1 MSNKLAKVLVICAL
15 VVVLP
20 LFVAG
25 TVIAVYNSLNSTIN
39 VEVYTGEKEEGRV
52 YPQEPTITSDAG
64 VEQVDNE
71 GVLSYKVTNGLN
83 KQTKLEF
90 TAVGY
95 NFVGWFNGTRT
106 EYVQAIGDL
115 QDGEQIEF
123 IQEVPNQVLSIN
135 QKDYSNITAVFEVI
149 SYNFEFYYQQTP
161 NGEYVTTAPNGKTE
175 YIYGEQLPTFADT
188 DTHDFMGWAI
198 YDENAQTIVGEPSKV
213 ANFATTDGLT
223 LTTVWEEVK
232 TYRVEYYGDDGM
244 LDNDNDTFT
253 TRNYQSYQLQTPT
266 AKTGYTATWKD
277 ASGKVITSITQ
288 EMLEENEQSLT
299 IKLYL
304 SYSANTYSAS
314 FTGANGAT
322 FTGGSRTA
330 TFTIENTAELSKFD
344 VDSNWSHS
352 DGYSYTVGSY
362 SYNGN
367 TYTTIDAL
375 VQAIATRNPQSQVSV
390 QVNFNRIT
398 ETFTVNYYDGTEL
411 AGTKNFNETSIPAI
425 ELTDY
430 ENKSENI
437 GYDFEYI
444 YNGRVINTI
453 TSQMLNENRGS
464 HTLRIEIRKTAH
476 EYTANFTATD
486 ATFEGGSNNVTF
498 TVNSIDQLN
507 RYAEADNWSHT
518 DYIWQISNFTYNKN
532 NYDNLTDLANA
543 IMQDKPTTIAN
554 VQVNFERVV
563 TEYTIS
569 YRENGLEIESIKFK
583 DNTTPNI
590 AQSTLNR
597 DGYNISYSY
606 NGNNATVVTG
616 EMLRENRT
624 TKTIIIDVNYTIIN
638 TTVSVLNS
646 NLYGYQGNTT
656 ITVNANN
663 YNSALGS
670 LLSSSNWERYSKV
683 YDFQGISYAG
693 QTYTSANVNS
703 LWSAI
708 CGVNQ
713 VNVTPIVDKLVDT
726 LVLTNGIKYED
737 GVEKDGGDLQ
747 DDATRKQFSMSDTI
761 IGDIIPNGAYQQ
773 DGHAVSPSQIGW
785 NNGVSSESVELAT
798 LNGKNTTIAALVDH
812 ILSTDK
818 DVVNNSGTVEIV
830 SITIFFA

>member
-95 NFVGWFNGTRT
+95 NFVGWFNGTRA

-149 SYNFEFYYQQTP
+149 SYNFEFYYQETP
-161 NGEYVTTAPNGKTE
+161 NGGFMTAPPNGKTE

-198 YDENAQTIVGEPSKV
+198 YDKNAQTIVGEPSKV

-253 TRNYQSYQLQTPT
+253 TRNYQDYQLQTPT

-277 ASGKVITSITQ
+277 ASGKVITSITK

-304 SYSANTYSAS
+304 SYSANTYSAY

-330 TFTIENTAELSKFD
+330 TFKVDNTAELSKFD
-344 VDSNWSHS
+344 VDANWSHS
-352 DGYSYTVGSY
+352 DGYSYTVASY

-398 ETFTVNYYDGTEL
+398 EIFTVNYYDGTKL

-430 ENKSENI
+430 ENKSENT
-437 GYDFEYI
+437 GYDFDYI

-464 HTLRIEIRKTAH
+464 HTLRIEIRKTPH
-476 EYTANFTATD
+476 EYTVNFTATD

-543 IMQDKPTTIAN
+543 ILQDKPTTIAN

-683 YDFQGISYAG
+683 YDFKGISYAG

-708 CGVNQ
+708 CGLNQ
-713 VNVTPIVDKLVDT
+713 VNVTPIVDELVDT

-747 DDATRKQFSMSDTI
+747 DDATRQQFSMSDTI
-761 IGDIIPNGAYQQ
+761 IGDIIPNGSYQK
-773 DGHAVSPSQIGW
+773 DGHAVSPNQIEW
-785 NNGVSSESVELAT
+785 NNGSSRIPVDLAT
-798 LNGKNTTIAALVDH
+798 LNGNTIAALVDH

-818 DVVNNSGTVEIV
+818 DVVNNSGTVEIE

>member
-39 VEVYTGEKEEGRV
+39 VEVYTGEKEEGRT

-64 VEQVDNE
+64 ITQVDNE
-71 GVLSYKVTNGLN
+71 GVVSYQVTNGLN
-83 KQTKLEF
+83 KQTNIEYSS
-90 TAVGY
+90 VGY
-95 NFVGWFNGTRT
+95 NFVGWFNGTRA
-106 EYVQAIGDL
+106 EYVQTLGNL
-115 QDGEQIEF
+115 QDGEQITY
-123 IQEVPNQVLSIN
+123 IQEIPNQVLTVN
-135 QKDYSNITAVFEVI
+135 QGDYSNITAVFEVI
-149 SYNFEFYYQQTP
+149 SYNFDFYYQQTP
-161 NGEYVTTAPNGKTE
+161 NGEYVTTPPNNKTN
-175 YIYGEQLPTFADT
+175 YIYGEQLPTFDNT
-188 DTHDFMGWAI
+188 DTYDFLGWAI

-223 LTTVWEEVK
+223 LTTVWEVVR

-253 TRNYQSYQLQTPT
+253 TRNYQDYQLQPPT
-266 AKTGYTATWKD
+266 AKTGYTACWKD
-277 ASGKVITSITQ
+277 ASGNVITSITQ
-288 EMLEENEQSLT
+288 EMLNANEQSLT

-344 VDSNWSHS
+344 VDSNWLHS

-367 TYTTIDAL
+367 SYTTIDAL
-375 VQAIATRNPQSQVSV
+375 VRAIASANPQSQVSV
-390 QVNFNRIT
+390 QVNFSRVT
-398 ETFTVNYYDGTEL
+398 ETFTVNYYDGTSL
-411 AGTKNFNETSIPAI
+411 AGTKRFSETSIPTIA
-425 ELTDY
+425 LTDY
-430 ENKSENI
+430 EEENL
-437 GYDFEYI
+437 GYDIEYI
-444 YNGRVINTI
+444 YNGRVVNVI

-476 EYTANFTATD
+476 EFTANFTATD

-498 TVNSIDQLN
+498 TVNSLDQLN
-507 RYAEADNWSHT
+507 RYAEADNWTHT
-518 DYIWQISNFTYNKN
+518 DYIWNLTNFTYNSN
-532 NYDNLTDLANA
+532 TYDNLTDLANA
-543 IMQDKPTTIAN
+543 IMQDKPTNTVS

-569 YRENGLEIESIKFK
+569 YRENSSEIHTYRFN
-583 DNTTPNI
+583 DDTMPNI
-590 AQSTLNR
+590 AQSSLNR

-606 NGNNATVVTG
+606 NGTSATIVTS
-616 EMLRENRT
+616 EMLRENRST
-624 TKTIIIDVNYTIIN
+624 RTIIIDVNYSIIN
-638 TTVSVLNS
+638 TTVNISNA
-646 NLYGYQGNTT
+646 NLYGYQGSTS

-663 YNSALGS
+663 YTSTLGT
-670 LLSSSNWERYSKV
+670 LLSDSNWERYSHV
-683 YDFQGISYAG
+683 YDFQGISYG
-693 QTYTSANVNS
+693 GRTYNS
-703 LWSAI
+703 VSLLWGAI
-708 CGVNQ
+708 CGRSS
-713 VNVTPIVDKLVDT
+713 VTVSPVVDELVST
-726 LVLTNGIKYED
+726 LVLTSGIAYED
-737 GVEKDGGDLQ
+737 GVQDAVSGGDLQ

-785 NNGVSSESVELAT
+785 DGDGLVSVSIDSLGG
-798 LNGKNTTIAALVDH
+798 NTIAALVDH

-818 DVVNNSGTVEIV
+818 DVVNNSGTVEIE
-830 SITIFFA
+830 SITIYFA

>member
-253 TRNYQSYQLQTPT
+253 TRNYQDYQLQIPD
-266 AKTGYTATWKD
+266 ARVGYTATWQD
-277 ASGKVITSITQ
+277 ASGNVITSITQ
-288 EMLEENEQSLT
+288 EMLEENEASTT
-299 IKLYL
+299 IRLYL
-304 SYSANTYSAS
+304 TYSANTYSAS

-367 TYTTIDAL
+367 SYTTIDAL

-390 QVNFNRIT
+390 QVNFSRVT
-398 ETFTVNYYDGTEL
+398 ETFTVNYYDGTSL
-411 AGTKNFNETSIPAI
+411 AGTKRFSETSIPTIA
-425 ELTDY
+425 LTDY
-430 ENKSENI
+430 EEENL
-437 GYDFEYI
+437 GYDIEYI
-444 YNGRVINTI
+444 YNGRVVNAI
-453 TSQMLNENRGS
+453 TSQMLNENRSS

-476 EYTANFTATD
+476 EYTVNFTATD

-498 TVNSIDQLN
+498 TVNSLDQLN
-507 RYAEADNWSHT
+507 RYAEADNWTHT
-518 DYIWQISNFTYNKN
+518 DYIWNLTNFTYNSN
-532 NYDNLTDLANA
+532 TYDNLTDLANA
-543 IMQDKPTTIAN
+543 IMQDKPTNTVS

-569 YRENGLEIESIKFK
+569 YRENSSEIHTYRFN
-583 DNTTPNI
+583 DDTMPNI
-590 AQSTLNR
+590 AQSSLNR

-606 NGNNATVVTG
+606 NGTSATIVTS
-616 EMLRENRT
+616 EMLRENRST
-624 TKTIIIDVNYTIIN
+624 RTIIIDVNYSIIN
-638 TTVSVLNS
+638 TTVNISNA
-646 NLYGYQGNTT
+646 NLYGYQGSTS

-663 YNSALGS
+663 YTSTLGT
-670 LLSSSNWERYSKV
+670 LLSDSNWERYSHV
-683 YDFQGISYAG
+683 YDFQGISYG
-693 QTYTSANVNS
+693 GRTYNS
-703 LWSAI
+703 VSLLWGAI
-708 CGVNQ
+708 CGRSS
-713 VNVTPIVDKLVDT
+713 VTVSPVVDELVST
-726 LVLTNGIKYED
+726 LVSTGGIAYED
-737 GVEKDGGDLQ
+737 GVQDAVSGGDLQ

-773 DGHAVSPSQIGW
+773 DGHAVSPSQIDW
-785 NNGVSSESVELAT
+785 NDGDSDQSVSIDSLGG
-798 LNGKNTTIAALVDH
+798 NTIAAFVDH
-812 ILSTDK
+812 ILGLGA
-818 DVVNNSGTVEIV
+818 VNNSGTVEIE
-830 SITIFFA
+830 SITIYFA